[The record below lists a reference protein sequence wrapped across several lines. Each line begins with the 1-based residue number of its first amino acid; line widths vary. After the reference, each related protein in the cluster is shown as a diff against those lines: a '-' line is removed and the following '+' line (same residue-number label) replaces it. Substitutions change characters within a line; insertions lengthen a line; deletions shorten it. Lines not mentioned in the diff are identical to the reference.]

1 MTVVVRYFASLRQC
15 TGCSEETL
23 DIDSGSD
30 VSALWSM
37 LEKRHPAL
45 AAIRFR
51 PLVACDRSYSGW
63 ERSLEGVG
71 EVAFLPPVS
80 GG

>member
-1 MTVVVRYFASLRQC
+1 MTVEIRYFASLRQC
-15 TGCSEETL
+15 TGCSHETI
-23 DIDSGSD
+23 DIDPDAD

-37 LEKRHPAL
+37 LERRHPTL
-45 AAIRFR
+45 AAIGFR
-51 PLVACDRSYSGW
+51 PLVACDRSYAGW
-63 ERSLEGVG
+63 ERSLEGVS